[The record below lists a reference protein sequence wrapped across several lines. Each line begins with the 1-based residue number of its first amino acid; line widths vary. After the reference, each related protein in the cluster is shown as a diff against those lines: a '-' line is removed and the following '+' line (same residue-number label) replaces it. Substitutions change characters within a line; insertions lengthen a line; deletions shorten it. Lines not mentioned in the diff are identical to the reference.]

1 MRRAGNKLGNSVRR
15 EYRKRFGS
23 CRTDRKKELRHV
35 QERWIAAGRARG
47 SRRSDVFFR
56 PSEVEFGSFAGPALR
71 SSGSRGRGQ
80 NCRNGSTAG
89 NLKTRT
95 GSSGAYA
102 GEASVRFSVLF

>member
-1 MRRAGNKLGNSVRR
+1 MGDKEGLVQRRGERQAETNQEG
-15 EYRKRFGS
+15 
-23 CRTDRKKELRHV
+23 CAHV

-47 SRRSDVFFR
+47 PRRSDVFFR
-56 PSEVEFGSFAGPALR
+56 PREVEFGSFPGPALR

-80 NCRNGSTAG
+80 NFGNGSAAG

-102 GEASVRFSVLF
+102 GEAPVR